1 VCLFVLAFSLLIII
15 LIFHCRR
22 QHTSSSSTSPST
34 SSLIDHH
41 LLLHDG
47 TVRSISR
54 QILRLTMPCLLVSL
68 FVRFFFFDLLF
79 AINFDLRTFVFLQYK
94 TKARRWRYDRSSSI
108 EFENKDDFLMNFH
121 FSRMQLNLPW
131 IDFCTTVIRFVLRI
145 AIFVKREN
153 LSIFYVY
160 YIRAYLERRQI
171 TRKLE

>member
-1 VCLFVLAFSLLIII
+1 
-15 LIFHCRR
+15 
-22 QHTSSSSTSPST
+22 
-34 SSLIDHH
+34 
-41 LLLHDG
+41 
-47 TVRSISR
+47 
-54 QILRLTMPCLLVSL
+54 
-68 FVRFFFFDLLF
+68 
-79 AINFDLRTFVFLQYK
+79 
-94 TKARRWRYDRSSSI
+94 
-108 EFENKDDFLMNFH
+108 MNFH